1 MVKHVKLT
9 RKILQVH
16 ATFFF
21 NTVSWTLD
29 TSSED
34 KNINKKK
41 KLLKYYKTLSWTCRT
56 LLSWKEI
63 RIICEISVENHELYK
78 FPKYFVDFS
87 FL

>member
-34 KNINKKK
+34 KNIKKK
-41 KLLKYYKTLSWTCRT
+41 K
-56 LLSWKEI
+56 
-63 RIICEISVENHELYK
+63 IC
-78 FPKYFVDFS
+78 
-87 FL
+87 